1 MTRAFHKST
10 FVASISEVQGRILVL
25 KLDRLDGVPGG
36 GDCGGGWGGEG
47 SVCRDGEPS
56 SVDAGEGSDG
66 EVATR
71 RAHSEA

>member
-36 GDCGGGWGGEG
+36 GDRGGGVGRGVYVETE
-47 SVCRDGEPS
+47 SPLV
-56 SVDAGEGSDG
+56 
-66 EVATR
+66 
-71 RAHSEA
+71 